1 MTEPRDEVDA
11 WLDAPIEPMPPPAG
25 RYERIRRSARRR
37 KRSQVIAAAATAA
50 AVVAGLV
57 AVPRL
62 ITIFPGGTGA
72 SSGNAITTQPA
83 LSGAPNSFRSNRLSA
98 GAAAMGTGHPIPNG
112 FAATSATFVGLWTG
126 WALGTTPGHCGT
138 GGCLALARTDNAGL
152 NWYSVPAPGTVI
164 AANGT
169 GVSQV
174 RFLNRDDGWV
184 FGPELWWTRDG
195 GQRWQQVNT
204 GGEQVISLE
213 TVGTRA
219 FAVFA
224 SCTPPATATPAGG
237 SGGCYEYQL
246 YSAAAGTSSWR
257 PVPGATSGT
266 GGTAAVVLARDTGY
280 LLASSA
286 DTERLARGPISAT
299 GAWSTVSAPCPARAA
314 APNSTATPYQGMLLA
329 TASPDQLFAV
339 CNTSALGSTGS
350 TGTEQAAQAKEIVA
364 SADGG
369 RTWHRRAVAQIPGT
383 AWSAAATPD
392 GASLFIA
399 TSTGLYGS
407 ADGGA
412 SWRLIMTG
420 PPGGLGYVG
429 MTDNLQGFAIPAIR
443 GHYGILFT
451 TDGGQSWQR
460 SMVSGST

>member
-246 YSAAAGTSSWR
+246 YSAAA
-257 PVPGATSGT
+257 
-266 GGTAAVVLARDTGY
+266 
-280 LLASSA
+280 
-286 DTERLARGPISAT
+286 
-299 GAWSTVSAPCPARAA
+299 